1 MRDVIETSLP
11 VSCAIMRSTGPP
23 GANWMMTKLI
33 SMMPIIVGTISKSRF
48 SR

>member
-1 MRDVIETSLP
+1 MREVIATSVP

-23 GANWMMTKLI
+23 GANWMTTKLI
-33 SMMPIIVGTISKSRF
+33 SMMPNIVGRMSSTRF